1 MNVSSLEPVA
11 LWSQFEKLNA
21 VPRPSKKEERIRQFM
36 VDFGHSLGLE
46 TLVDKIGNVIIKK
59 PASAGMEN
67 RKTVILQSHL
77 DMVHQKN
84 SNRVFDF
91 ETQGIEMII
100 EGDWVRANNTTLG
113 ADNGIGVAA
122 IMAILQATDIN
133 DWCYANGW

>member
-36 VDFGHSLGLE
+36 VDFGQSLGLE

-59 PASAGMEN
+59 SASEGMEN

-77 DMVHQKN
+77 DMVQQKN
-84 SNRVFDF
+84 SDRVFDF
-91 ETQGIEMII
+91 
-100 EGDWVRANNTTLG
+100 
-113 ADNGIGVAA
+113 
-122 IMAILQATDIN
+122 
-133 DWCYANGW
+133 